1 MPISYHYEDRHLTVY
16 GSSNEI
22 RQHIAT
28 LSIITLASFFTGWAL
43 FRVPFTDDN
52 RMFFIAFYYVI
63 CFLIVLF
70 RSPQHIIIYTKPDNE
85 NLNIRGNFKEGVEHQ
100 EGPAEDF
107 SFHID
112 DQHLTFEFKDQK
124 PLTLDKGKFS
134 QKGQDL
140 IISAIEKAPALS
152 PEDFSRWLSRQGLN
166 FRTVKKSLN
175 PPDYLATMDDYA
187 IYYRFSETSSYLVW
201 QRIYFAVCGLSIAIT
216 SLVTAMQQG

>member
-16 GSSNEI
+16 GSSNNI
-22 RQHIAT
+22 RQHIVT
-28 LSIITLASFFTGWAL
+28 LSIITLASLFTGWML
-43 FRVPFTDDN
+43 LNKPFKDDD
-52 RMFFIAFYYVI
+52 RMFFIAMYYSF

-70 RSPQHIIIYTKPDNE
+70 RSPQHVIIYTKPSNN

-107 SFHID
+107 SFHIG
-112 DQHLTFEFKDQK
+112 DQYLTFEFKDKK

-134 QKGQDL
+134 KKGQNL
-140 IISAIEKAPALS
+140 IVSAIEKAPTLS
-152 PEDFSRWLSRQGLN
+152 PESFNQWLSREGLN

-187 IYYRFSETSSYLVW
+187 IYYRFSETSSYLIW
-201 QRIYFAVCGLSIAIT
+201 QRVYFGICGSVIGMI
-216 SLVTAMQQG
+216 SLIGAATHS